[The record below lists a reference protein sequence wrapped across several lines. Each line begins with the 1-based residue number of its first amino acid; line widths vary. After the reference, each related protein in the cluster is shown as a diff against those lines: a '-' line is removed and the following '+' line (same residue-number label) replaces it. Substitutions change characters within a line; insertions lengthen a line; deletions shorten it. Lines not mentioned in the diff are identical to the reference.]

1 MDGASHPCRKAS
13 LTGLLSLFYK
23 RFMAD
28 FCMKESKNKNRAI
41 ITVLAIAFL
50 LLSASG
56 AWGRT
61 VLVEA
66 ESFEDIGGWIID
78 QQFMDL
84 MGSPYLLAHG
94 LGEPVKDAVT
104 VVRFPAAGKYRVWVR
119 TRDWVAPWNAP
130 GAPGKFQLL
139 TDGKPLD
146 TIFGTEGE
154 KWHWQDGGTV
164 EIPKKEITISLHDLT
179 GFEGRCDAIVFS
191 TDPNFIPPN
200 EKEELSAFRRKTL
213 RIANKPKI
221 AGRFDLVVVGGG
233 MAGTCAAISAA
244 RLGLNVALIQDR
256 PVLGGNNSSEVR
268 VWLNGETNF
277 EPYPRI
283 GDIVRELEPAKRA
296 HVGPANSS
304 EIYEDQKRI
313 EFVKSHKN
321 VKLFLQYRAT
331 EVETKNKHIVAVTA
345 QNISTAERLR
355 FRGRWFADCT
365 GDGCIGYLAGADY
378 EITLDGHMG
387 PTNLWNVVDTG
398 SPVSFPLVQWALDL
412 SDKPFPSS
420 LEQLG
425 AWFWESGFYYDPIEK
440 AEYIRDLN
448 LRAMYGAWDALK
460 NTKKLYPNHKLNWA
474 AYIAGK
480 RESRRLL
487 GDVVLAKED
496 FLNAVKYPDAFVPC
510 TWTIDLHLP
519 DPAYQNAFKGDEF
532 ISKANYTQYT
542 KPYWI
547 PYRCLYSRNIENL
560 FMAGRDISVTHE
572 GLGAVRVMRT
582 CGMMGE
588 VVGMA
593 ASLCKKHNTDP
604 RGVYSHYL
612 DELKELAK
620 RGVGKSPP
628 AIRPAGKS
636 EQTGSLPR
644 LKVSDN
650 KRFLITEKG
659 EPFFWLGDTAWML
672 RIIPPAEVDRYMSN
686 RVQHRF
692 NVIQVQCGFNVTD
705 YAGNRPFSDDNTD
718 TPNEAFWRNI
728 DTIVTK
734 AHDNRLYIA
743 LVPMWGDEYSKAFGS
758 DSQKAYRF
766 GQWIGKRYASHSHV
780 LWIVSGEYDAING
793 YRLPIS
799 AEQKSIFVSMARGLG
814 EAHNGTQLMTIHP
827 GAALTSSKD
836 FHEEPWL
843 DFNMLQSGHLIDSAA
858 YKMPD
863 TYELIARDYALAH
876 TKPVLDGEPIYEDT
890 PDGIWVHRDTNRPRA
905 GAMAVRRKAYCAV
918 FAGAFG
924 HTYGHNDVYGFFE
937 PVYPGQVQTLP
948 KGPGQRS
955 SWKTAIDAPGATQMK
970 HLRRL
975 MESRSHLDRIPDQS
989 IIAAE
994 QSGGLEHIQATRA
1007 SDGTWA
1013 LVYLPAGKTV
1023 EVVMNKLAHQKVNAS
1038 WFDPRTGESK
1048 AIGSFANTGTREF
1061 TPPSSGE
1068 NNDWVLVLESK

>member
-1 MDGASHPCRKAS
+1 
-13 LTGLLSLFYK
+13 
-23 RFMAD
+23 
-28 FCMKESKNKNRAI
+28 
-41 ITVLAIAFL
+41 
-50 LLSASG
+50 
-56 AWGRT
+56 
-61 VLVEA
+61 
-66 ESFEDIGGWIID
+66 
-78 QQFMDL
+78 
-84 MGSPYLLAHG
+84 LAHG

-104 VVRFPAAGKYRVWVR
+104 TVEFPEPGKYHVWVR
-119 TRDWVAPWNAP
+119 TRDWVASWKAP
-130 GAPGKFQLL
+130 GAPGKFQILI
-139 TDGKPLD
+139 DHKPHE
-146 TIFGTEGE
+146 TIFGVEGAQ
-154 KWHWQDGGTV
+154 WHWQTGGIV
-164 EIPKKEITISLHDLT
+164 EITKRQVTIALHDLT

-191 TDPNFIPPN
+191 TDANFMPPN
-200 EKEELSAFRRKTL
+200 EAEQLSAFRKKTL
-213 RIANKPKI
+213 GLPERAED
-221 AGRFDLVVVGGG
+221 AGWFDLVVVGGG
-233 MAGTCAAISAA
+233 IAGTSAAISAA
-244 RLGLNVALIQDR
+244 RLGLQVALIQDR

-283 GDIVRELEPAKRA
+283 GDIVRELEPARRA
-296 HVGPANSS
+296 HAGPANTA
-304 EIYEDQKRI
+304 EIYEDQNRI
-313 EFVKSHKN
+313 AQVQSHKN
-321 VKLFLQYRAT
+321 IKLFLRYRAN
-331 EVETKNKHIVAVTA
+331 EVETKGPPLAEIVAVIA
-345 QNISTAERLR
+345 QNIYTAERLR
-355 FRGRWFADCT
+355 FEGKWFADCT
-365 GDGCIGYLAGADY
+365 GDGYIGYLAGADY

-387 PTNLWNVVDTG
+387 PSNLWNVIDTG
-398 SPVSFPLVQWALDL
+398 SPVSFPRCPWALDL

-425 AWFWESGFYYDPIEK
+425 VWYWESGFYYNPIEK

-474 AYIAGK
+474 AYISGK

-487 GDVVLAKED
+487 GDITLAKED

-510 TWTIDLHLP
+510 SWTIDLHLP
-519 DPAYQNAFKGDEF
+519 DPAYQDAFKADAF
-532 ISKANYTQYT
+532 ISKAHYTQYT

-547 PYRCLYSRNIENL
+547 PYRCFYSRNIENL

-572 GLGAVRVMRT
+572 ALGAVRVMRT

-612 DELKELAK
+612 DELKELAT
-620 RGVGKSPP
+620 RGVGKTSRIENNRQSTQLTPL
-628 AIRPAGKS
+628 S
-636 EQTGSLPR
+636 R
-644 LKVSDN
+644 LKISDN

-672 RIIPPAEVDRYMSN
+672 RVIPPAEVDHYMSN

-692 NVIQVQCGFNVTD
+692 NVIQVQCGLNVTD
-705 YAGNRPFSDDNTD
+705 YAGNHPFLNDNMD
-718 TPNEAFWRNI
+718 TPNEAFWRTM
-728 DTIVTK
+728 DAIVTK
-734 AHDNRLYIA
+734 ALEHRLYIA
-743 LVPMWGDEYSKAFGS
+743 LVPMWGDEYGKAFGG

-766 GQWIGKRYASHSHV
+766 GRWIGKRYASHSHV

-799 AEQKSIFVSMARGLG
+799 AEQKSVFISMARGLRD
-814 EAHNGTQLMTIHP
+814 AHGGTQLMTVHP

-863 TYELIARDYALAH
+863 THELIARDYAL
-876 TKPVLDGEPIYEDT
+876 TPIKPVLDGEPIYEDT

-905 GAMAVRRKAYCAV
+905 GAIAVRRKAYCAV

-937 PVYPGQVQTLP
+937 PAYPGQVQTLP

-955 SWKTAIDAPGATQMK
+955 GWKTALDAPGAAQMK

-975 MESRSHLDRIPDQS
+975 MESRSHLDRIPDQT
-989 IIAAE
+989 IIAAG
-994 QSGGLEHIQATRA
+994 QSGGLEHAQATRA

-1013 LVYLPAGKTV
+1013 LVYLPAGKPVTIA
-1023 EVVMNKLAHQKVNAS
+1023 MDKLAGLKVEAS
-1038 WFDPRTGESK
+1038 WFDPRTGETKSID
-1048 AIGSFANTGTREF
+1048 AFPNTGTREF
-1061 TPPSSGE
+1061 PPPTSGE
-1068 NNDWVLVLESK
+1068 DNDWVLVLESK

>member
-1 MDGASHPCRKAS
+1 MVMIKKIMMKHHPQA
-13 LTGLLSLFYK
+13 L
-23 RFMAD
+23 
-28 FCMKESKNKNRAI
+28 KNKTCATI
-41 ITVLAIAFL
+41 APALAVFL
-50 LLSASG
+50 LLVLSKAAG
-56 AWGRT
+56 QT

-66 ESFEDIGGWIID
+66 ESFENAGGWVID

-94 LGEPVKDAVT
+94 LGEPVKDAATT
-104 VVRFPAAGKYRVWVR
+104 VEFPATGKYRIWVR
-119 TRDWVAPWNAP
+119 TRDWVAPWNVP

-139 TDGKPLD
+139 INGKPLE
-146 TIFGTEGE
+146 TVFGTEGAQ
-154 KWHWQDGGTV
+154 WHWQDGGTV
-164 EIPKKEITISLHDLT
+164 EIPKKKFAISLHDLT

-191 TDPNFIPPN
+191 TDDNFIPPN
-200 EKEELSAFRRKTL
+200 EDKEMSAFRRKTL
-213 RIANKPKI
+213 GLSEKPQD
-221 AGRFDLVVVGGG
+221 AGKFDLVVIGGG

-244 RLGLNVALIQDR
+244 RLGLDVALIQDR

-296 HVGPANSS
+296 HAGPANSA

-321 VKLFLQYRAT
+321 IKLFLQYRVNSI
-331 EVETKNKHIVAVTA
+331 EKKGERIVTVIA
-345 QNISTAERLR
+345 QNIRTAQRLR
-355 FRGRWFADCT
+355 FQGRWFADCT
-365 GDGCIGYLAGADY
+365 GDGCVGFLAGADY
-378 EITLDGHMG
+378 EVTFDGHMG

-425 AWFWESGFYYDPIEK
+425 VWYWESGFYYDPIEK

-448 LRAMYGAWDALK
+448 LRAMYGAWGTLK
-460 NTKKLYPNHKLNWA
+460 NVRKLYPNHKLNWA

-487 GDVVLAKED
+487 GDLILAKED

-519 DPAYQNAFKGDEF
+519 DPAYQDAFKGDSF

-542 KPYWI
+542 KPCWI
-547 PYRCLYSRNIENL
+547 PYRCLFSRNIENL
-560 FMAGRDISVTHE
+560 FMAGRDISTTHE

-593 ASLCKKHNTDP
+593 ASLCKKHNADP
-604 RGVYSHYL
+604 RSVYLYHL
-612 DELKELAK
+612 DKLKELAA
-620 RGVGKSPP
+620 RGVGKTSWIKNTKQSTQLTPL
-628 AIRPAGKS
+628 S
-636 EQTGSLPR
+636 R

-672 RIIPPAEVDRYMSN
+672 RTIPPAEADRYMSN

-705 YAGNRPFSDDNTD
+705 YAGNRPFFVDNTD

-728 DTIVTK
+728 DTIVRK
-734 AHDNRLYIA
+734 AEDRWLYIA
-743 LVPMWGDEYSKAFGS
+743 LVPMWGEEYGKAFGS
-758 DSQKAYRF
+758 DLQKAYRF
-766 GQWIGKRYASHSHV
+766 GQWIGKRYAAHSHV
-780 LWIVSGEYDAING
+780 LWIISGEYDAINS

-799 AEQKSIFVSMARGLG
+799 AEQKSVFISMARGLR

-843 DFNMLQSGHLIDSAA
+843 DFNMLQSGHFIDSAA

-876 TKPVLDGEPIYEDT
+876 IKPVLDGEPIYEDT

-905 GAMAVRRKAYCAV
+905 GAIAVRRKAYCAV

-924 HTYGHNDVYGFFE
+924 HTYGHNDVWGFFE
-937 PVYPGQVQTLP
+937 PTYPGQIQTLP

-955 SWKTAIDAPGATQMK
+955 SWKTALDAPGAAQMK

-975 MESRSHLDRIPDQS
+975 MESRSHLDRIPDQT
-989 IIAAE
+989 IIAAG

-1013 LVYLPAGKTV
+1013 LVYLPAGKPVTIA
-1023 EVVMNKLAHQKVNAS
+1023 MDKLAGLKVEAS
-1038 WFDPRTGESK
+1038 WFDPRTGETKS
-1048 AIGSFANTGTREF
+1048 IGTFPNSGNHEF
-1061 TPPSSGE
+1061 TPPTSGE
-1068 NNDWVLVLESK
+1068 DNDWVLVLESK